1 MAKTPL
7 IYYRAYL
14 ETAHFSFEAYDV
26 TADAARRAMVRAIKR
41 HCAQYNALPAPM
53 LADYRDDI
61 TVSEIRIGRAYRD
74 YSVI

>member
-26 TADAARRAMVRAIKR
+26 THDAASRAMVRAIKR
-41 HCAQYNALPAPM
+41 HCKSYNAPAALM
-53 LADYRDDI
+53 LSEYRDDI
-61 TVSEIRIGRAYRD
+61 AVTEIRIGKAYRD
-74 YSVI
+74 HSEI